1 MSDHANPAADILP
14 RSIWEAQ
21 DGERGRVLGTAG
33 GYVRYRLGDAA
44 AMVAHHLTFRRA
56 FALIYDR
63 RAVKSQFSMS
73 CANLA
78 EFRAYWT
85 PGARKLVARSVSCQR
100 EFRIPADAILVGLY
114 AHPFNAD
121 AFLADLDCVL
131 ANLERQ
137 QAGRVAAI

>member
-1 MSDHANPAADILP
+1 MSDHANAAADILP

-21 DGERGRVLGTAG
+21 DGERVRVLDTGG
-33 GYVRYRLGDAA
+33 GYVAYVKANGAA
-44 AMVAHHLTFRRA
+44 RHVHHRTFRRE
-56 FALIYDR
+56 FQPLYDR

-85 PGARKLVARSVSCQR
+85 PGARKMVARSVSCQR
-100 EFRIPADAILVGLY
+100 EFRIPADAILIGLY

-121 AFLADLDCVL
+121 QFLADLDCVI
-131 ANLERQ
+131 ATHERQ
-137 QAGRVAAI
+137 QAGLRVAV